1 MHLLHGLGWYAAH
14 TSGGRGGAKPWNWGG
29 ARVMGLAGWAVCPGA
44 GSVMGPLQESVA
56 AGCGGLC
63 RCPWLAAIPPACRA
77 QPSDQSALHRL
88 TQPKRFQPNGHL
100 QSEQHEMEPH
110 WSYPLFTYPSLK
122 FSCQHPCTAAAHVT
136 TLKPLKVHTLTESR
150 EWTMHSAAQN
160 MAAPEWLAMKG
171 CSVLLGLS

>member
-1 MHLLHGLGWYAAH
+1 MRHGWTSCHLHVE
-14 TSGGRGGAKPWNWGG
+14 R
-29 ARVMGLAGWAVCPGA
+29 
-44 GSVMGPLQESVA
+44 
-56 AGCGGLC
+56 
-63 RCPWLAAIPPACRA
+63 
-77 QPSDQSALHRL
+77 QPSHQSPQCTDLAQLKDISAKWSHAVRDSM
-88 TQPKRFQPNGHL
+88 Q
-100 QSEQHEMEPH
+100 MEPH
-110 WSYPLFTYPSLK
+110 WSYPLFTYPFLK